1 MIILLLLI
9 LFFIYSNIENK
20 YKLWGF
26 MIAICLTLIIHEIYM
41 SIGLERVENFNN
53 YLSEETNLS
62 NKQGTVYSQLGYNLI
77 LPEFKLDTD
86 ELQTYNV
93 FKNIQK
99 IISLVPIRG
108 SINGSTNGSINGSTN
123 GSTTELVLYN
133 NLMNTQSGL
142 VHIFDENLE
151 YSKSSIID
159 DQREYK
165 ERYFMSA
172 ESIDN
177 KVMYAGGTG
186 LREQDLIID
195 TISIYDKYWDVY
207 SQTELDKPRYCMSSY
222 SNEEMVI
229 FAFGINED
237 RTISKTIDIYEYN
250 NGINNPV
257 EKKSWKVIKCPYLGR
272 LYTKIEYYNKLLMFV
287 GGYDGKEFTNTIITY
302 DMENDKWNKV
312 TIPKDILLSTMEIA
326 LLKDSR
332 ENISDKLFIL
342 SSPYKQSK
350 YLHQHLVYTILDK
363 AYDVK
368 HENDDV
374 VFIEDTRV
382 IEAFKEDDSISDDNT
397 INYNYLGDYIPSL
410 YEKIANGD
418 TEDEYTIS
426 MWLYINDTNKG
437 QTRLVMGDYNL
448 CTGESGTVD
457 ANEYNGLI
465 LHKDKLMPCFKLQKK
480 ILIKNNDELPTVV
493 YNKWFHVVFSVQ
505 KNFKTEV
512 IDELNNTVNIVEST
526 ENGSGC
532 VFTKKIENDIEDLQN
547 NNSTTLAPQEIN
559 NDIDINHKVNT
570 YINGVKVE
578 SIMNFELKYDIDKNG
593 LVVSGFD
600 IFDDERKYAQKT
612 RMSNFKIF
620 NASINYGTIIDIY
633 RNEYSMYLENVVPQL
648 YYYDFTNKEFK
659 DSDLSLQGFNGIM
672 ESFRNEQLVVSI
684 TKTDSDTSYH
694 TYNNYTNEFKPVSNM
709 NTEGVNMNTEGVN
722 ICAIEMED
730 GIVFGI
736 IDNNIVK
743 LHKVSLEAIPDDDII
758 DCDIGN
764 VINNKTKQCGPCPED
779 TFSKIK
785 NSKKCTKCPYG
796 MSTHGQ
802 LGQSQCSITDTFKKK
817 VIDKPLDTNF
827 DTIIESQN
835 EIYEIVKEKIDINNE
850 NIKAI
855 DNNFTLLT
863 KKM

>member
-9 LFFIYSNIENK
+9 LFFIYSNVENK

-26 MIAICLTLIIHEIYM
+26 MIAICLTLILHEIYM

-53 YLSEETNLS
+53 FLSKETDLS
-62 NKQGTVYSQLGYNLI
+62 DKQGTIYSQLGYNLI
-77 LPEFKLDTD
+77 LPEIKLDTD
-86 ELQTYNV
+86 KLQTYNV

-99 IISLVPIRG
+99 IISLVPIHG
-108 SINGSTNGSINGSTN
+108 SANGSA
-123 GSTTELVLYN
+123 TELVLYN

-142 VHIFDENLE
+142 VHVFDENLE

-159 DQREYK
+159 DQTNDND
-165 ERYFMSA
+165 RYFMSA

-195 TISIYDKYWDVY
+195 TISIYDKYWDIY
-207 SQTELDKPRYCMSSY
+207 SQVELDKPRYCMSSY
-222 SNEEMVI
+222 SNEDMVI

-237 RTISKTIDIYEYN
+237 RTISKTIDMYEYN

-374 VFIEDTRV
+374 VFIEDPGN

-410 YEKIANGD
+410 YEKITGTND
-418 TEDEYTIS
+418 DEYTIS

-437 QTRLVMGDYNL
+437 QTRLVMGDYDL

-480 ILIKNNDELPTVV
+480 ILIKHNDELPTVV

-512 IDELNNTVNIVEST
+512 IDKLNNTVNIVESA
-526 ENGSGC
+526 ENESGC

-547 NNSTTLAPQEIN
+547 NTSTTMAPQEIN
-559 NDIDINHKVNT
+559 NDININHKVNT
-570 YINGVKVE
+570 YINGIKTE
-578 SIMNFELKYDIDKNG
+578 SNMNFELKYDIDKNG

-612 RMSNFKIF
+612 MMSNFKIF
-620 NASINYGTIIDIY
+620 NTSINYGTIIDIY
-633 RNEYSMYLENVVPQL
+633 RNEYSMYLENVAPQL

-659 DSDLSLQGFNGIM
+659 DSDLSLEGFNGIM
-672 ESFRNEQLVVSI
+672 ESFRNEQLVISI
-684 TKTDSDTSYH
+684 TKTNMATSYH
-694 TYNNYTNEFKPVSNM
+694 KYNNYTNEFEPISNM
-709 NTEGVNMNTEGVN
+709 STQGVN

-730 GIVFGI
+730 GIVFGN

-743 LHKVSLEAIPDDDII
+743 LHKVSLEPTTDDQII

-764 VINNKTKQCGPCPED
+764 FVNKLSNQCDQCPEN

-785 NSKKCTKCPYG
+785 NAKKCTKCPYG
-796 MSTHGQ
+796 MSTNGQ
-802 LGQSQCSITDTFKKK
+802 VGQSQCSITDTFKKK

-827 DTIIESQN
+827 DTIIQSQN
-835 EIYEIVKEKIDINNE
+835 EIYELVKEKIDINNE

-855 DNNFTLLT
+855 DNNLMLL
-863 KKM
+863 

>member
-9 LFFIYSNIENK
+9 LFFIYSNVENK

-26 MIAICLTLIIHEIYM
+26 MITICLTLIIHEIYM

-53 YLSEETNLS
+53 FLSKETDLS
-62 NKQGTVYSQLGYNLI
+62 DKQGTIYSQLGYNLI
-77 LPEFKLDTD
+77 LPEIKLDTD
-86 ELQTYNV
+86 KLQTYNV
-93 FKNIQK
+93 FENIQK
-99 IISLVPIRG
+99 IISLVPIHG
-108 SINGSTNGSINGSTN
+108 SANGSA
-123 GSTTELVLYN
+123 TELVLYN

-142 VHIFDENLE
+142 VHVFDENLE

-159 DQREYK
+159 DQTNDND
-165 ERYFMSA
+165 RYFMSA

-195 TISIYDKYWDVY
+195 TISIYDKYWDIY
-207 SQTELDKPRYCMSSY
+207 SQVELDKPRYCMSSY
-222 SNEEMVI
+222 SNEDMVI

-237 RTISKTIDIYEYN
+237 RTISKTIDMYEYN

-374 VFIEDTRV
+374 VFIEDPGN

-410 YEKIANGD
+410 YEKITGTND
-418 TEDEYTIS
+418 DEYTIS

-437 QTRLVMGDYNL
+437 QTRLVMGDYDL

-480 ILIKNNDELPTVV
+480 ILIKHNDELPTVV

-512 IDELNNTVNIVEST
+512 IDKLNNTVNIVESA
-526 ENGSGC
+526 ENESGC

-547 NNSTTLAPQEIN
+547 NTSTTMAPQEIN
-559 NDIDINHKVNT
+559 NDININHKVNT
-570 YINGVKVE
+570 YINGIKTE
-578 SIMNFELKYDIDKNG
+578 SNMNFELKYDIDKNG

-612 RMSNFKIF
+612 MMSNFKIF
-620 NASINYGTIIDIY
+620 NTSINYGTIIDIY
-633 RNEYSMYLENVVPQL
+633 RNEYSMYLENVAPQL

-684 TKTDSDTSYH
+684 TKTNRDTSYH
-694 TYNNYTNEFKPVSNM
+694 KYNNYTNEFEPISNM
-709 NTEGVNMNTEGVN
+709 STQGVN

-730 GIVFGI
+730 GIVFGN

-743 LHKVSLEAIPDDDII
+743 LHKVSLEPTTDDQII

-764 VINNKTKQCGPCPED
+764 FVNKLSNQCDQCPEN

-785 NSKKCTKCPYG
+785 NAKKCTKCPYG
-796 MSTHGQ
+796 MSTNGQ
-802 LGQSQCSITDTFKKK
+802 VGQSQCSITDTFKKK

-827 DTIIESQN
+827 DTIIQSQN
-835 EIYEIVKEKIDINNE
+835 EIYELVKEKIDINNE

-855 DNNFTLLT
+855 DNNLMLL
-863 KKM
+863 